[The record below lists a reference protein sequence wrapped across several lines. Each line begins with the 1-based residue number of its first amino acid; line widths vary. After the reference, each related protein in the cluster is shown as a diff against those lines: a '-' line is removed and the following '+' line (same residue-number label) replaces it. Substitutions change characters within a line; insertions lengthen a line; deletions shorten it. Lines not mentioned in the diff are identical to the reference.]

1 LISETADLAQ
11 VAEHLEQR
19 VRVYAWWP
27 VRAAA
32 AALATLGPVGAAATV
47 LGSSSP
53 SGVLLIGY
61 GLLAV
66 AAVVVGVRGL
76 LLGVVA
82 TEAMLKVRNPLST
95 VCVDAG
101 QVRDLS
107 FRARPGAYGVSEW
120 VGYVELEGAA
130 GVWLWAAEAG
140 RATRPPRQSTDAGL
154 QQLRTVLGQDPR
166 PEPRAV

>member
-1 LISETADLAQ
+1 M
-11 VAEHLEQR
+11 
-19 VRVYAWWP
+19 
-27 VRAAA
+27 
-32 AALATLGPVGAAATV
+32 

-53 SGVLLIGY
+53 SGVLPVGY

-82 TEAMLKVRNPLST
+82 TDAMLKVRNPLST

-107 FRARPGAYGVSEW
+107 LSNAHTPQTCAGQCRDSDWVWRVGAGMDGRARGRA
-120 VGYVELEGAA
+120 
-130 GVWLWAAEAG
+130 AG
-140 RATRPPRQSTDAGL
+140 RAREGSGQFAAGTSEVVEAACPC
-154 QQLRTVLGQDPR
+154 RCGTASR
-166 PEPRAV
+166 